1 MKSKNWA
8 MKKPFELHITE
19 TDNFVQYD
27 YDRKMVRKAMRAAG
41 KIVKDR
47 ARRLVT
53 KTGKRNNY
61 PSRRTG
67 TLANSIRVRISKPGF
82 MAKIAPQKTPRMK
95 EFYPAYLFYGVK
107 KNPLR
112 GKERARARRR
122 GQLQGPWLI
131 KPRGNY
137 MVDALRSTT
146 RKVSEVLING
156 FKEALWKGK

>member
-1 MKSKNWA
+1 
-8 MKKPFELHITE
+8 MKKPFELHIKE

-27 YDRKMVRKAMRAAG
+27 YDRKAVRKAMRAAA

-47 ARRLVT
+47 SRRLVNT
-53 KTGKRNNY
+53 TGKRNNY

-67 TLANSIRVRISKPGF
+67 TLANSIRARLSRSGF
-82 MAKIAPQKTPRMK
+82 MARIAPEKTARMK
-95 EFYPAYLFYGVK
+95 EFYPAYLHYGVK